1 MLTTMKT
8 KKYILFALA
17 VLGLT
22 TSCMEGSWDAP
33 SAEAGMSA
41 YGNQS
46 INATNLKTIAE
57 VKALY
62 ASEISNNSLA
72 QVTKPMQIMGLV
84 TGNDVGGN
92 IYNSLY
98 IQDNTGA
105 IAISVGQ
112 GGLYG
117 PFSVGQC
124 VLIELNGLYVGGYG
138 KQPQIGTTYT
148 NPNKEGATPQVGRM
162 TRYMW
167 QEHYKLISGVDG
179 LMITPI
185 EAKYNLNKLDIAQD
199 CGKLITLQGV
209 TLAEADGKAVFA
221 PSDGSVT
228 LTANCANRTIKGV
241 SNVVLRTSTY
251 ADFAKQ
257 PLPTGRVDITGV
269 ATRYNDTW
277 QFLMRDF
284 NDIKES
290 QTEPAPEPTPT
301 GKGTLADPFNAAGV
315 AAYTKT
321 LAADKQSSTDIYP
334 TGIITTISEIDTEG
348 TFGNATYLISDDA
361 NGYTGTFQ
369 IYRGLGLNGQK
380 FSASGAKIIKVG
392 DVVTIKGK
400 VINYKGNTPQY
411 AQGSTIVKLNGEG
424 DDTPDTPDTPGES
437 NVVKSIDGTT
447 LTLTNTAVTASANTV
462 TVDLN
467 AQGWENAAEA
477 TTITLTDG
485 TTISFE
491 KGENSNAPKF
501 YTATNGVRLYAKNYI
516 KITGSSKAI
525 AKVVLNCDS
534 YNGTDYVGNELLYGL
549 ADGLA
554 MFIYNEHTGT
564 SGGVQLRVKTIEIT
578 YAQ

>member
-22 TSCMEGSWDAP
+22 TSCMKGSWDAP
-33 SAEAGMSA
+33 SDEVGMSA
-41 YGNQS
+41 YGNQD
-46 INATNLKTIAE
+46 IKATNLKTIAE
-57 VKALY
+57 VKALF
-62 ASEISNNSLA
+62 ATEINGNSLK
-72 QVTKPMQIMGLV
+72 QVTQPMQIMGLV

-117 PFSVGQC
+117 AFSVGQT
-124 VLIELNGLYVGGYG
+124 VLIELNGLYIGGYG

-162 TRYMW
+162 TRYTW
-167 QEHYKLISGVDG
+167 QEHYKLIPAVDG
-179 LMITPI
+179 LIVTPL
-185 EAKYNLNKLDIAQD
+185 EAVYNLNKLDIAQD
-199 CGKLITLQGV
+199 CGKLITLKGV
-209 TLAEADGKAVFA
+209 TLAEADGKAVYA

-228 LTANCANRTIKGV
+228 LTANCANRTIKGL

-257 PLPTGRVDITGV
+257 AMPTGRVDITGV

-277 QFLMRDF
+277 QFLMRDI

-290 QTEPAPEPTPT
+290 TTGPAPEPTPT
-301 GKGTLADPFNAAGV
+301 GKGTQADPYNAAGV
-315 AAYTKT
+315 AAYTKS
-321 LAADKQSSTDIYP
+321 LKADETSKSDIYT
-334 TGIITTISEIDTEG
+334 TGIITSISEIDTEG
-348 TFGNATYLISDDA
+348 TYGNATYSISDDA
-361 NGYTGTFQ
+361 DGYTGSFQ
-369 IYRGLGLNGQK
+369 IYRGLGLNGEK
-380 FSASGAKIIKVG
+380 FSKAGAKIIKVG

-400 VINYKGNTPQY
+400 VVNYKGNTPQY
-411 AQGSTIVKLNGEG
+411 AQGSTIVKLNDEGE
-424 DDTPDTPDTPGES
+424 TPTPPTES
-437 NVVKSIDGTT
+437 NVTKSLDGTT
-447 LTLTNTAVTASANTV
+447 LTLTNTAATASANTV
-462 TVDLN
+462 TVDLS
-467 AQGWENAAEA
+467 AQGWENQAEP
-477 TTITLTDG
+477 TTITLSDG
-485 TTISFE
+485 TTIFFD
-491 KGENSNAPKF
+491 KGEGGTTPKY
-501 YTATNGVRLYAKNYI
+501 YTATNGVRMYAKNYI
-516 KITGSSKAI
+516 KITGASKAI

-549 ADGLA
+549 AEGLA
-554 MFIYNEHTGT
+554 MFIYNEHTGP

-578 YAQ
+578 YAE

>member
-1 MLTTMKT
+1 MKT

-22 TSCMEGSWDAP
+22 TSCMKGDWDAP
-33 SAEAGMSA
+33 SPEDGMAS
-41 YGNQS
+41 YGNQD
-46 INATNLKTIAE
+46 IKATNLKTIAE
-57 VKALY
+57 VKELY
-62 ASEISNNSLA
+62 ANEINNNSLA
-72 QVTKPMQIMGLV
+72 QITQPMQIQGIV

-105 IAISVGQ
+105 IAISIGQ

-117 PFSVGQC
+117 AFSVGQT
-124 VLIELNGLYVGGYG
+124 VLIELNGLYIGGYG
-138 KQPQIGTTYT
+138 KQPQLGTTYT

-162 TRYMW
+162 TRYAW
-167 QEHYKLISGVDG
+167 GEHYKLVPSIDG
-179 LMITPI
+179 LIVNPL
-185 EAKYNLNKLDIAQD
+185 EVKYNLNSLDIAKD
-199 CGKLITLQGV
+199 CGKLITLKGV
-209 TLAEADGKAVFA
+209 ELGEADGKAVFA

-269 ATRYNDTW
+269 ASRYNDTW
-277 QFLMRDF
+277 QFLMRDYK
-284 NDIKES
+284 DIKES
-290 QTEPAPEPTPT
+290 QTEPAPAPTP
-301 GKGTLADPFNAAGV
+301 KGTGTQTDPYNAAGV

-321 LAADKQSSTDIYP
+321 LGADKQSDKDIYT
-334 TGIITTISEIDTEG
+334 TGIITAISEIDTEG
-348 TFGNATYLISDDA
+348 TYGNATYLISDDA

-369 IYRGLGLNGQK
+369 IYRGLGLNGEK
-380 FSASGAKIIKVG
+380 FSKAGAKLIKVG

-400 VINYKGNTPQY
+400 VVNYKGNTPQY
-411 AQGSTIVKLNGEG
+411 AQGSTIVKLNDEGGE
-424 DDTPDTPDTPGES
+424 DTPPTPTES
-437 NVVKSIDGTT
+437 NVTKNIDGTVI
-447 LTLTNTAVTASANTV
+447 TLTNTSVTASANTI

-477 TTITLTDG
+477 TPITLADG
-485 TTISFE
+485 TIISFE
-491 KGENSNAPKF
+491 KGENSNTPKF
-501 YTATNGVRLYAKNYI
+501 YSGTKGVRIYAKNFI
-516 KITGSSKAI
+516 KITGSTKAI

-534 YNGTDYVGNELLYGL
+534 QGDTNYIGNDLLYGQ
-549 ADGLA
+549 ADGLT
-554 MFIYNEHTGT
+554 MFIYNEYTGT

-578 YAQ
+578 YAE

>member
-22 TSCMEGSWDAP
+22 TSCMKGSWDAP
-33 SAEAGMSA
+33 SDEVGMSA
-41 YGNQS
+41 YGNQD
-46 INATNLKTIAE
+46 IKATNLKTIAE
-57 VKALY
+57 VKALF
-62 ASEISNNSLA
+62 ATEINGNSLK
-72 QVTKPMQIMGLV
+72 QVTQPMQIMGLV

-117 PFSVGQC
+117 AFSVGQT
-124 VLIELNGLYVGGYG
+124 VLIELNGLYIGGYG

-162 TRYMW
+162 TRYTW
-167 QEHYKLISGVDG
+167 QEHYKLIPAVDG
-179 LMITPI
+179 LIVTPL
-185 EAKYNLNKLDIAQD
+185 EAIYNLNKLDIAQD
-199 CGKLITLQGV
+199 CGKLITLKGV

-228 LTANCANRTIKGV
+228 LTANCANRTIKGL

-277 QFLMRDF
+277 QFLMRDI

-290 QTEPAPEPTPT
+290 TTEPAPEPTPT
-301 GKGTLADPFNAAGV
+301 GKGTLADPYNAAGV

-321 LAADKQSSTDIYP
+321 LAADKQSSTDIYT
-334 TGIITTISEIDTEG
+334 TGIITSISEIDTEG
-348 TFGNATYLISDDA
+348 SFGNATYSISDDA
-361 NGYTGTFQ
+361 DGYTGSFQ
-369 IYRGLGLNGQK
+369 IYRGLGLNGEK
-380 FSASGAKIIKVG
+380 FSKAGAKIIKVG
-392 DVVTIKGK
+392 DVVTVKGK
-400 VINYKGNTPQY
+400 VVNYKGNTPQY
-411 AQGSTIVKLNGEG
+411 AQGSTIVKLNDEGE
-424 DDTPDTPDTPGES
+424 TPTPPTES
-437 NVVKSIDGTT
+437 NVTKSLDGTT
-447 LTLTNTAVTASANTV
+447 LTLTNTAATASANTV
-462 TVDLN
+462 TVDLS
-467 AQGWENAAEA
+467 AQGWENSAEPG
-477 TTITLTDG
+477 TITLSDG
-485 TTISFE
+485 TTIIFD
-491 KGENSNAPKF
+491 KGEGGTTPKF
-501 YTATNGVRLYAKNYI
+501 YTATNGVRMYAKNYI
-516 KITGSSKAI
+516 KITGASKAI

-549 ADGLA
+549 ADGLM
-554 MFIYNEHTGT
+554 MFIYNEHTEAKA
-564 SGGVQLRVKTIEIT
+564 GVQLRVKTIEIT
-578 YAQ
+578 YAE

>member
-22 TSCMEGSWDAP
+22 TSCMKGSWDAP
-33 SAEAGMSA
+33 SDEVGMSA
-41 YGNQS
+41 YGNQD
-46 INATNLKTIAE
+46 IKATNLKTIAE
-57 VKALY
+57 VKALF
-62 ASEISNNSLA
+62 ATEINGNSLK
-72 QVTKPMQIMGLV
+72 QVTQPMQIMGLV

-117 PFSVGQC
+117 AFSVGQT
-124 VLIELNGLYVGGYG
+124 VLIELNGLYIGGYG

-162 TRYMW
+162 TRYTW
-167 QEHYKLISGVDG
+167 QEHYKLIPAVDG
-179 LMITPI
+179 LIVTPL
-185 EAKYNLNKLDIAQD
+185 EAIYNLNKLDIAQD
-199 CGKLITLQGV
+199 CGKLITLKGV

-228 LTANCANRTIKGV
+228 LTANCANRTIKGL

-277 QFLMRDF
+277 QFLMRDI

-290 QTEPAPEPTPT
+290 TTEPAPEPTPT
-301 GKGTLADPFNAAGV
+301 GKGTLADPYNAAGV

-321 LAADKQSSTDIYP
+321 LAADKQSSTDIYT
-334 TGIITTISEIDTEG
+334 TGIITSISEIDTEG
-348 TFGNATYLISDDA
+348 SFGNATYSISDDA
-361 NGYTGTFQ
+361 DGYTGSFQ
-369 IYRGLGLNGQK
+369 IYRGLGLNGEK
-380 FSASGAKIIKVG
+380 FSKAGAKIIKVG
-392 DVVTIKGK
+392 DVVTVKGK
-400 VINYKGNTPQY
+400 VVNYKGNTPQY
-411 AQGSTIVKLNGEG
+411 AQGSTIVKLNDEGE
-424 DDTPDTPDTPGES
+424 TPTPPTES
-437 NVVKSIDGTT
+437 NVTKSLDGTT
-447 LTLTNTAVTASANTV
+447 LTLTNTAATASANTV
-462 TVDLN
+462 TVDLS
-467 AQGWENAAEA
+467 AQGWENSAEPG
-477 TTITLTDG
+477 TITLSDG
-485 TTISFE
+485 TTIIFD
-491 KGENSNAPKF
+491 KGEGGTTPKF
-501 YTATNGVRLYAKNYI
+501 YTATNGVRMYAKNYI
-516 KITGSSKAI
+516 KITGASKAI

-549 ADGLA
+549 VEGLA

-578 YAQ
+578 YAE

>member
-22 TSCMEGSWDAP
+22 TSCMKGSWDAP
-33 SAEAGMSA
+33 SDEVGMSA
-41 YGNQS
+41 YGNQD
-46 INATNLKTIAE
+46 IKATNLKTIAE
-57 VKALY
+57 VKALF
-62 ASEISNNSLA
+62 ATEINGNSLK
-72 QVTKPMQIMGLV
+72 QVTQPMQIMGLV

-117 PFSVGQC
+117 AFSVGQT
-124 VLIELNGLYVGGYG
+124 VLIELNGLYIGGYG

-162 TRYMW
+162 TRYTW
-167 QEHYKLISGVDG
+167 QEHYKLIPAVDG
-179 LMITPI
+179 LIVTPL
-185 EAKYNLNKLDIAQD
+185 EAIYNLNKLDIAQD
-199 CGKLITLQGV
+199 CGKLITLKGV

-228 LTANCANRTIKGV
+228 LTANCANRTIKGL

-277 QFLMRDF
+277 QFLMRDI

-290 QTEPAPEPTPT
+290 TTEPAPEPTPT
-301 GKGTLADPFNAAGV
+301 GKGTLADPYNAAGV

-321 LAADKQSSTDIYP
+321 LAADKQSSTDIYT
-334 TGIITTISEIDTEG
+334 TGIITSISEIDTEG
-348 TFGNATYLISDDA
+348 SFGNATYSISDDA
-361 NGYTGTFQ
+361 DGYTGSFQ
-369 IYRGLGLNGQK
+369 IYRGLGLNGEK
-380 FSASGAKIIKVG
+380 FSKAGAKIIKVG
-392 DVVTIKGK
+392 DVVTVKGK
-400 VINYKGNTPQY
+400 VVNYKGNTPQY
-411 AQGSTIVKLNGEG
+411 AQGSTIVKLNDEGE
-424 DDTPDTPDTPGES
+424 TPTPPAES
-437 NVVKSIDGTT
+437 NVTKSLDGTT
-447 LTLTNTAVTASANTV
+447 LTLTNTAATASANTV
-462 TVDLN
+462 TVDLS
-467 AQGWENAAEA
+467 AQGWENSAEPG
-477 TTITLTDG
+477 TITLSDG
-485 TTISFE
+485 TTIIFD
-491 KGENSNAPKF
+491 KGEGGTTPKF
-501 YTATNGVRLYAKNYI
+501 YTATNGVRMYAKNYI
-516 KITGSSKAI
+516 KITGASKAI

-549 ADGLA
+549 VEGLA

-578 YAQ
+578 YAE

>member
-1 MLTTMKT
+1 MLTIMKT

-22 TSCMEGSWDAP
+22 TSCMKGDWNAP
-33 SAEAGMSA
+33 SDETGMAA
-41 YGNQS
+41 YGNQD
-46 INATNLKTIAE
+46 IKATNLKTIAE
-57 VKALY
+57 LKALY
-62 ASEISNNSLA
+62 ATEINGNSLA
-72 QVTKPMQIMGLV
+72 QVTTPMQIMGIV

-105 IAISVGQ
+105 IAISIGQ

-117 PFSVGQC
+117 PFSLGQT

-162 TRYMW
+162 TRYTW
-167 QEHYKLISGVDG
+167 QEHYKLIPALDG
-179 LMITPI
+179 MIVTPV
-185 EAKYNLNKLDIAQD
+185 EAIYNLNKLDIAQD
-199 CGKLITLQGV
+199 CGKLITLKGV

-251 ADFAKQ
+251 ADFANQ

-277 QFLMRDF
+277 QFLMRDIK
-284 NDIKES
+284 DIKES
-290 QTEPAPEPTPT
+290 TTEPAPEPTPT
-301 GKGTLADPFNAAGV
+301 GKGTQADPFNAAGV
-315 AAYTKT
+315 AAYTNSLGK
-321 LAADKQSSTDIYP
+321 DEQSKTDIYT
-334 TGIITTISEIDTEG
+334 TGIITSISEIDTEG
-348 TFGNATYLISDDA
+348 TYGNATYSISDDA
-361 NGYTGTFQ
+361 DGYTGTFQ
-369 IYRGLGLNGQK
+369 IYRGYGLNGEK
-380 FSASGAKIIKVG
+380 FSKAGAKIIKVG
-392 DVVTIKGK
+392 DRVIVKGK
-400 VINYKGNTPQY
+400 VVNYKGNTPQY
-411 AQGSTIVKLNGEG
+411 AQGSTIVKLNDEGGEE
-424 DDTPDTPDTPGES
+424 TPDTPGES
-437 NVVKSIDGTT
+437 NVTKSVEGAV
-447 LTLTNTAVTASANTV
+447 LTLTNTTATASTNTV

-467 AQGWENAAEA
+467 AQGWENAADA
-477 TTITLTDG
+477 TTITLSDG

-491 KGENSNAPKF
+491 KGENSNGPKF
-501 YTATNGVRLYAKNYI
+501 YSGTKGVRIYAKNFI

-534 YNGTDYVGNELLYGL
+534 QNGTDYIGNDLLYGQ
-549 ADGLA
+549 ADGLT
-554 MFIYNEHTGT
+554 MFIYNEHTGA

>member
-1 MLTTMKT
+1 MLTIMKT

-22 TSCMEGSWDAP
+22 TSCMKGDWDAP
-33 SAEAGMSA
+33 SPEDGMAS
-41 YGNQS
+41 YGNQD
-46 INATNLKTIAE
+46 IKATNLKTIAE
-57 VKALY
+57 LKALY
-62 ASEISNNSLA
+62 ATEINGNSLA
-72 QVTKPMQIMGLV
+72 QITQPMQIQGIV

-105 IAISVGQ
+105 IVISVGQ

-117 PFSVGQC
+117 AFSVGQT
-124 VLIELNGLYVGGYG
+124 VLIELNGLYIGGYG
-138 KQPQIGTTYT
+138 KQPQLGTTYT

-162 TRYMW
+162 TRYVW
-167 QEHYKLISGVDG
+167 QDHYKLIPAVPG
-179 LMITPI
+179 LTVEPL
-185 EAKYNLNKLDIAQD
+185 EVKYNLNSLDIAND
-199 CGKLITLQGV
+199 CGKLITLKGV
-209 TLAEADGKAVFA
+209 TLAEADGKAVYA

-251 ADFAKQ
+251 ADFAQ
-257 PLPTGRVDITGV
+257 QAMPTGRVDITGV
-269 ATRYNDTW
+269 ASRYNDTW
-277 QFLMRDF
+277 QFLMRDIK
-284 NDIKES
+284 DIKDT
-290 QTEPAPEPTPT
+290 QTDPAPEPTPT
-301 GKGTLADPFNAAGV
+301 GKGTQSEPYNAAGV

-321 LAADKQSSTDIYP
+321 LAADKQSSTDIYT
-334 TGIITTISEIDTEG
+334 TGIITAISEIDTEG

-400 VINYKGNTPQY
+400 VVNYKGNTPQY
-411 AQGSTIVKLNGEG
+411 AQGSTIVKLNDEG
-424 DDTPDTPDTPGES
+424 GSDTPDTPTES
-437 NVVKSIDGTT
+437 NVTKNIDGTT
-447 LTLTNTAVTASANTV
+447 LTLTNTAVTASTNTV
-462 TVDLN
+462 TVDLSQ
-467 AQGWENAAEA
+467 QGWENAAEA

-491 KGENSNAPKF
+491 KGENSNAPKY

-516 KITGSSKAI
+516 KITGASKAI

-534 YNGTDYVGNELLYGL
+534 YNGTDYVGNDLLYGL
-549 ADGLA
+549 AEGLA

-578 YAQ
+578 YAE

>member
-1 MLTTMKT
+1 MLTIMKT

-22 TSCMEGSWDAP
+22 TSCMKGDWDAP
-33 SAEAGMSA
+33 SPEDGMAS
-41 YGNQS
+41 YGNQD
-46 INATNLKTIAE
+46 IKATNLKTIAE
-57 VKALY
+57 LKALY
-62 ASEISNNSLA
+62 ATEINGNSLA
-72 QVTKPMQIMGLV
+72 QITQPMQIQGIV

-105 IAISVGQ
+105 IVISVGQ

-117 PFSVGQC
+117 AFSVGQT
-124 VLIELNGLYVGGYG
+124 VLIELNGLYIGGYG
-138 KQPQIGTTYT
+138 KQPQLGTTYT

-162 TRYMW
+162 TRYTW
-167 QEHYKLISGVDG
+167 QEHYKLIPAVDG
-179 LMITPI
+179 LNVNPL
-185 EAKYNLNKLDIAQD
+185 EVKYNMNSLDIAKD
-199 CGKLITLQGV
+199 CGKLITLKGV
-209 TLAEADGKAVFA
+209 ELGEADGKAVFA

-269 ATRYNDTW
+269 ASRYNDTW
-277 QFLMRDF
+277 QFLMREYK
-284 NDIKES
+284 DIKES
-290 QTEPAPEPTPT
+290 QTEPAPAPTP
-301 GKGTLADPFNAAGV
+301 KGTGTQADPYNAAGV

-321 LAADKQSSTDIYP
+321 LGADKQSSTDIYT
-334 TGIITTISEIDTEG
+334 TGIITAISEIDTEG

-400 VINYKGNTPQY
+400 VVNYKGNTPQY
-411 AQGSTIVKLNGEG
+411 AQGSTIVKLNDEG
-424 DDTPDTPDTPGES
+424 GSDTPDTPTES
-437 NVVKSIDGTT
+437 NVTKNIDDTT
-447 LTLTNTAVTASANTV
+447 LTLTNTAVTASTNTV
-462 TVDLN
+462 TVDLSQ
-467 AQGWENAAEA
+467 QGWENAAEA

-491 KGENSNAPKF
+491 KGENSNAPKY

-516 KITGSSKAI
+516 K
-525 AKVVLNCDS
+525 NW
-534 YNGTDYVGNELLYGL
+534 
-549 ADGLA
+549 
-554 MFIYNEHTGT
+554 
-564 SGGVQLRVKTIEIT
+564 
-578 YAQ
+578 